1 MSSNLK
7 DWVGRSES
15 QHDIITAAPVA
26 GLSATLDWPAER
38 PAPGTLLPPVWHW
51 MYFLPMAP
59 QASIG
64 PDGHPV
70 RGGFLPPID
79 LPRRMWAGSQIE
91 FHEPLRVGDAVTR
104 QSSIVDIT
112 EKSGRSG
119 ALVFVKVHHRVF
131 RDGAGDTPAIDE
143 FQDIVYRPAP
153 EPGARPAAPKPA
165 PTNARWERVLTPDE
179 VLLFRYS
186 ALTFNGHR
194 IHYDRPYV
202 TGEEGYP
209 GLVVHGPL
217 QGTLLLDLLR
227 RELPEAVIVRFDF
240 RAVRPAFDGYPL
252 AVCGAPD
259 GDGRKLRLWT
269 RDHEGAVTMEADV
282 VLAS

>member
-1 MSSNLK
+1 MSSDLK
-7 DWVGRSES
+7 AWVGRSET
-15 QHDIITAAPVA
+15 QHDIITATPVA
-26 GLSATLDWPAER
+26 GLSASLGWPTER
-38 PAPGTLLPPVWHW
+38 PSAGTALPPVWHW

-70 RGGFLPPID
+70 RGGFLPPIE

-91 FHEPLRVGDAVTR
+91 FHAPLRVGDAVSR
-104 QSSIVDIT
+104 HSQIVDIT

-119 ALVFVKVHHRVF
+119 SLVFVKVHHRIHRGEGGEV
-131 RDGAGDTPAIDE
+131 AIDE
-143 FQDIVYRPAP
+143 YHDIVYRPAP
-153 EPGARPAAPKPA
+153 EPGAKAPAPKSAPA
-165 PTNARWERVLTPDE
+165 GQTWERVLTPDE

-202 TGEEGYP
+202 TGVEGYP

-217 QGTLLLDLLR
+217 QATLLLDLLR
-227 RELPEAVIVRFDF
+227 REQPDATVARFDF
-240 RAVRPAFDGYPL
+240 RAVRPAFDGHPL
-252 AVCGAPD
+252 AICGQPT
-259 GDGRKLRLWT
+259 GEDGRVHLWA

-282 VLAS
+282 VLA